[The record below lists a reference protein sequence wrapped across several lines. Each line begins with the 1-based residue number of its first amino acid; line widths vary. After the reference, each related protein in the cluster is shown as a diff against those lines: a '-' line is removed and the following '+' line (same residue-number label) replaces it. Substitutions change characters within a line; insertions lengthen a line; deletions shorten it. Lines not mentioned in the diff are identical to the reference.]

1 MQSDSHF
8 FCTPFHR
15 FRMQLVQLLWNANV
29 FLYCMCLAF
38 QWTQFESTK
47 DRNWMA
53 VPQLRFVPPPRMRH
67 RGWYQLLLCKFHGF
81 IIGNLVN
88 TWQHDMC
95 CLVSSPPRDVSGFSG
110 MTLFCCR
117 KTTSLALSIFVPESK
132 PLYREG
138 FLTRVWYILVPS
150 NESRKGPD

>member
-8 FCTPFHR
+8 FLHTISPF
-15 FRMQLVQLLWNANV
+15 QDATSAAPLKCECV
-29 FLYCMCLAF
+29 LYCMCLAF
-38 QWTQFESTK
+38 QWTQSESTK

-81 IIGNLVN
+81 IVGNLVN
-88 TWQHDMC
+88 TWQHYMC